1 MAIWLKFKVWIVAI
15 GAAIAGIIG
24 VYFYGRKSGSMQE
37 AQRQTEK
44 DIETA
49 RDIQDAADRVRR
61 ADGDNVDPIER
72 LRTYKRLRDI
82 KNNMS

>member
-49 RDIQDAADRVRR
+49 RDIQDAADRARLI
-61 ADGDNVDPIER
+61 DGDVIDR
-72 LRTYKRLRDI
+72 LHKHGKLRD
-82 KNNMS
+82 KP